1 MRSRKD
7 VNDVGYRT
15 ASAFL
20 SAQRNTTPLQQFSQS
35 KGRLVRNNLNQLY
48 FFLKKKRENRFGQ
61 LCIKLKSKYNC
72 I

>member
-35 KGRLVRNNLNQLY
+35 KGRLVRNNLIVF
-48 FFLKKKRENRFGQ
+48 FFLKKREQ
-61 LCIKLKSKYNC
+61 IWTVVHQ
-72 I
+72 IEI